1 MDNQRSYLTIISRSR
16 NGHRGMY
23 EDFISSIYRTKISR
37 KGISIFSKKD
47 VFYIMI
53 EESFLNYFI
62 SCIFRSILLRKTSGL
77 LFNPLAA
84 LRKKSLKAFLK
95 RFALKI
101 LKINPFVKT
110 FTILPHYI
118 DSDFRDISDA
128 SIYDF
133 QLWDLS
139 EEQVQNFKDYKNEIG
154 NPFNIKMQSKLRAF
168 AKGRK
173 IILSLGA
180 QTKNKGIDDLVNA
193 STFLSSEDFCFVCA
207 GKQDDY
213 SKALL
218 KKLPSDRLICFNR
231 FMNDIELFE
240 LYAASDFVWCF
251 YSFEY
256 DQASGIFGR
265 ASQLGVRSILRK
277 NSLIHKLAVNE
288 KFNHIAIDN
297 IFDLKRLSLDHKVKN
312 KIKNRDSHK
321 LSTASL
327 KSLNSSFSIYSIPKD
342 NDF

>member
-1 MDNQRSYLTIISRSR
+1 M
-16 NGHRGMY
+16 
-23 EDFISSIYRTKISR
+23 
-37 KGISIFSKKD
+37 GI
-47 VFYIMI
+47 
-53 EESFLNYFI
+53 
-62 SCIFRSILLRKTSGL
+62 
-77 LFNPLAA
+77 
-84 LRKKSLKAFLK
+84 
-95 RFALKI
+95 
-101 LKINPFVKT
+101 
-110 FTILPHYI
+110 
-118 DSDFRDISDA
+118 
-128 SIYDF
+128 IYDF

-256 DQASGIFGR
+256 DQASGFGR
-265 ASQLGVRSILRK
+265 AYG
-277 NSLIHKLAVNE
+277 
-288 KFNHIAIDN
+288 
-297 IFDLKRLSLDHKVKN
+297 
-312 KIKNRDSHK
+312 
-321 LSTASL
+321 
-327 KSLNSSFSIYSIPKD
+327 
-342 NDF
+342 